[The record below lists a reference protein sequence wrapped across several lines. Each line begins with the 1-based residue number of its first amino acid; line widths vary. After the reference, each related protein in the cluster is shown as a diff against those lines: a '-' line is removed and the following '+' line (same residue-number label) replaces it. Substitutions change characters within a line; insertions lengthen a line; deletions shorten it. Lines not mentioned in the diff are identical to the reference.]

1 MRSTQINWTCR
12 LLSFCLLQCV
22 SFALVGPNSWAQ
34 QEPAKPAAKPVTTA
48 QDKSPRQRRR
58 NPNGKT
64 VAPRRN
70 AQISKIV
77 SEIGARN
84 IEKTI
89 RKLVSF
95 GTRNTLSDQN
105 DPNRGIGAA
114 RDWLYGEFMKAAQR
128 SGGRMTVEKQTF
140 EQPKAARVPQSTMLT
155 NIVATLKGTQPESTN
170 RIYVVSGHYDS
181 MCNSPTDAK
190 CDAPGANDDASGT
203 AAVLEMARVMAKY
216 SFDATIVFMT
226 VPGEEQGLLGATHYA
241 EETKKAGTDIEAMFT
256 NDIIG
261 SSLGGNG
268 VRDPHTVRVFSE
280 GVPSNE
286 TPAEAI
292 VRRSVGGEND
302 SPSRQLARFIKET
315 SERYVRS
322 MKVWMIYRRD
332 RYGRGGD
339 HQPFLERGYAAVR
352 FTEPNED
359 YHHQHQN
366 VRVENG
372 IQYGDLPQFDDFKYI
387 ANVARVNAAALA
399 ALASA
404 PARPKTVTFP
414 TSLSNDTPIKWDA
427 NKEPDIAGY
436 EIVWRDTTEA
446 VWTHSRAVGNLNT
459 YTMKGMSKDNYF
471 FGVRAVDKDGNR
483 SPVSY
488 PRPLPR
494 ARPGTNPAAA
504 TPPE

>member
-1 MRSTQINWTCR
+1 MRPTQKWIYRMFLCA
-12 LLSFCLLQCV
+12 L
-22 SFALVGPNSWAQ
+22 FAFAVCEFNVQGRPKFAKTTKTPFQ
-34 QEPAKPAAKPVTTA
+34 QKRKPAGKGTT
-48 QDKSPRQRRR
+48 PR
-58 NPNGKT
+58 NP
-64 VAPRRN
+64 
-70 AQISKIV
+70 QISKIV
-77 SEIGARN
+77 SEIDPRN
-84 IEKTI
+84 IELTI
-89 RKLVSF
+89 RKLVGF

-114 RDWLYGEFMKAAQR
+114 RDWLYAEFQKAAAA
-128 SGGRMTVEKQTF
+128 SAGRMTVEKQTF
-140 EQPKAARVPQSTMLT
+140 EQPKAARVPQPTMLT
-155 NIVATLKGTQPESTN
+155 NIVATLKGTQPESAN
-170 RIYVVSGHYDS
+170 RVYVVSGHYDS
-181 MCNSPTDAK
+181 MCSNPSDAK

-216 SFDATIVFMT
+216 KFDATIVFMT
-226 VPGEEQGLLGATHYA
+226 VPGEEQGLFGATHFA
-241 EETKKAGTDIEAMFT
+241 EEAKKSNMDIEAMFT

-268 VRDPHTVRVFSE
+268 VHDPHTVRVFSE

-286 TPAEAI
+286 TTQEATT
-292 VRRSVGGEND
+292 RRSVGGEND
-302 SPSRQLARFIKET
+302 SASRQLARFIKET
-315 SERYVRS
+315 GETYVAG

-366 VRVENG
+366 VRIQDG

-387 ANVARVNAAALA
+387 ADVARVNAASLA

-404 PARPKTVTFP
+404 PARPKNVVFP
-414 TSLSNDTPIKWDA
+414 NSLSNDTPIKWDD

-446 VWTHSRAVGNLNT
+446 VWTHSRSIGVATT

-471 FGVRAVDKDGNR
+471 FGLRAVDKQGNR

-488 PRPLPR
+488 P
-494 ARPGTNPAAA
+494 
-504 TPPE
+504 

>member
-1 MRSTQINWTCR
+1 MFRP
-12 LLSFCLLQCV
+12 LSFCFSLLLL
-22 SFALVGPNSWAQ
+22 SGFIIPTSWAQ
-34 QEPAKPAAKPVTTA
+34 QEPRKPAAKSASSSQGKSAPARRSPGRSAATA
-48 QDKSPRQRRR
+48 K
-58 NPNGKT
+58 
-64 VAPRRN
+64 RN
-70 AQISKIV
+70 AHISKIV
-77 SEIGARN
+77 LEIDPRN
-84 IEKTI
+84 IESTI

-105 DPNRGIGAA
+105 NPNRGIGAA

-140 EQPKAARVPQSTMLT
+140 EQPKAARVPQPTMLT
-155 NIVATLKGTQPESTN
+155 NIIATLKGTQPESAN
-170 RIYVVSGHYDS
+170 RVYVVSGHYDS
-181 MCNSPTDAK
+181 MCTSPTDAK

-203 AAVLEMARVMAKY
+203 AAVLEMARAMATY
-216 SFDATIVFMT
+216 SFDATIIFMS
-226 VPGEEQGLLGATHYA
+226 VPGEEQGLLGATHFA
-241 EETKKAGTDIEAMFT
+241 EEAKKNNMDIEAMFT

-286 TPAEAI
+286 TTQEATT
-292 VRRSVGGEND
+292 RRSIGGEND

-315 SERYVRS
+315 SERYVPS
-322 MKVWMIYRRD
+322 MKVLMIYRRD

-366 VRVENG
+366 VRIENG

-387 ANVARVNAAALA
+387 ANVARVNAASLA

-404 PARPKTVTFP
+404 PARPKNVVLP
-414 TSLSNDTPIKWDA
+414 TALSNDTEIRWDA
-427 NKEPDIAGY
+427 SKEPDIAGY

-446 VWTHSRAVGNLNT
+446 VWTHSRAVGNVNS

-471 FGVRAVDKDGNR
+471 FGVRAIDKEGNR

-488 PRPLPR
+488 PRPLAR
-494 ARPGTNPAAA
+494 ARPGTAASGA
-504 TPPE
+504 TPAPN